1 MMADC
6 SPCVDNARRTDAEPG
21 YRRFPLP
28 DVVAFTGGGKLVR
41 KATGY
46 EQQKAEAA
54 LSRIGF
60 TGCASRASGRHWSV
74 SVDPQISPTRQK
86 LKDCCL
92 PLSHALIR
100 PLNLCRR

>member
-74 SVDPQISPTRQK
+74 SVDPQISPTRPSFS
-86 LKDCCL
+86 LWIAPPL
-92 PLSHALIR
+92 TTGPLSME
-100 PLNLCRR
+100 

>member
-74 SVDPQISPTRQK
+74 SVDPQISPTRRIFR
-86 LKDCCL
+86 LGGYRVNGSAVIGDR
-92 PLSHALIR
+92 HAG
-100 PLNLCRR
+100 N